1 MTSAERFPTYEAEE
15 RRRGA
20 LPPGIEAVPLHG
32 TGAPALPDHV
42 VDAVAAVLARR
53 MTTPPVNGLGSLR
66 RALATELERTTT
78 RSVDPES
85 QILVTNGAMQA
96 LGVCFRSLLEPGDE
110 VVVPAPTF
118 FFGGP
123 IRTAGGV
130 PVYVRGTEAD
140 GWRWDAE
147 AIEQAI
153 GAADE
158 GAAALQPGQPDR
170 LRALAGGRGRRRLR
184 RRAARAR
191 RSSPTR
197 PTRRRSGTAR
207 RSPRPSGSV
216 TT

>member
-1 MTSAERFPTYEAEE
+1 
-15 RRRGA
+15 
-20 LPPGIEAVPLHG
+20 
-32 TGAPALPDHV
+32 
-42 VDAVAAVLARR
+42 
-53 MTTPPVNGLGSLR
+53 
-66 RALATELERTTT
+66 
-78 RSVDPES
+78 
-85 QILVTNGAMQA
+85 MQA

-170 LRALAGGRGRRRLR
+170 LRA
-184 RRAARAR
+184 RRARTWPPW
-191 RSSPTR
+191 SPS
-197 PTRRRSGTAR
+197 PSGT
-207 RSPRPSGSV
+207 GS
-216 TT
+216 

>member
-1 MTSAERFPTYEAEE
+1 M
-15 RRRGA
+15 
-20 LPPGIEAVPLHG
+20 HG

-53 MTTPPVNGLGSLR
+53 MATPPVNGLGSLR
-66 RALATELERTTT
+66 RALAAELERTTT

-140 GWRWDAE
+140 GWRWDAG

-153 GAADE
+153 GPRTK
-158 GAAALQPGQPDR
+158 ALLLCNPGNPTGYAPVAR
-170 LRALAGGRGRRRLR
+170 GRGRRGLR

-191 RSSPTR
+191 DRH
-197 PTRRRSGTAR
+197 RRGLRGVALGRRAVHLGVRAR
-207 RSPRPSGSV
+207 
-216 TT
+216 